1 MAAWPKLGELAHSAR
16 TAAIEAAAT
25 VARHAFTQHERL
37 ITPPNV
43 GFATDGYASV
53 TAN

>member
-1 MAAWPKLGELAHSAR
+1 MGACPKPDELAHSAR
-16 TAAIEAAAT
+16 TEAIEVAASA
-25 VARHAFTQHERL
+25 ARHAFTQPERL

-43 GFATDGYASV
+43 GFATEAYDRV